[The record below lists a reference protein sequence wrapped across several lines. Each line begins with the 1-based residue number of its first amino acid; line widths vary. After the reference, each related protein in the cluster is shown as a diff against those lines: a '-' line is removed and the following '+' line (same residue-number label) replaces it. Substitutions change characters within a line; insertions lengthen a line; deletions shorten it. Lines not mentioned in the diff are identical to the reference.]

1 MKMTENT
8 NAVMVPD
15 TQVTHIG
22 FDLRLA
28 LGVANSEWTAD
39 RRNGYLM
46 KPQIS
51 FPLSVDPVVWPRALP
66 TSGDGPLGLWLDLS
80 VFEAEQAVDA
90 GARIAIG
97 VAFQTV
103 DEEIKRYLAS
113 YVAPCRPL
121 TPEVSWPFLG
131 YDVADSALIS
141 GLSNCGFVSGLDDS
155 AALQAEWA
163 SRLND
168 HGLFVEWT
176 DAAVFR
182 KEIGIRLPE
191 HAPFFVFGL
200 WLIDSRSSS

>member
-1 MKMTENT
+1 MTENA
-8 NAVMVPD
+8 NAVMVSD
-15 TQVTHIG
+15 IQVTHIG

-28 LGVANSEWTAD
+28 LGVANPDWTAD
-39 RRNGYLM
+39 RRNRYLM
-46 KPQIS
+46 EPQVS
-51 FPLSVDPVVWPRALP
+51 CPLSVDPAVWPRALP

-80 VFEAEQAVDA
+80 RFEAEHAAEA
-90 GARIAIG
+90 GTRIAIG

-103 DEEIKRYLAS
+103 DADIQHYLAS
-113 YVAPCRPL
+113 SVAPCRPL

-141 GLSNCGFVSGLDDS
+141 GLSNCGFVPGIDDS
-155 AALQAEWA
+155 AALRAKWA

-176 DAAVFR
+176 QATAFR

-200 WLIDSRSSS
+200 WLIGSEGSQ